1 MSRRSLLSMLML
13 VGLAGAPLSSHADAA
28 KETEVARLTRT
39 RQAERYNV
47 ALPEQSIRAGGAMIT
62 VEAPLADV
70 RKTITDFARYS
81 DFMPRFERSR
91 VVRKSKEGVDV
102 YLQVPILRGA
112 ATVWAVTRFEPPI
125 VEGRGQRIE
134 GRMTDQGNVRD
145 LRAIWHLHP
154 IDEARTLLKLE
165 LLIVPKLPLPASVI
179 TPELEYAADQAVTAS
194 RDRAETRA
202 KALAKQNEAPS
213 SE

>member
-1 MSRRSLLSMLML
+1 MSRRSLLPLFLL
-13 VGLAGAPLSSHADAA
+13 VGLAGAPLSAHATPSES
-28 KETEVARLTRT
+28 ETRLLRS

-47 ALPEQSIRAGGAMIT
+47 ALPDQSIRAGGAMIA

-70 RKTITDFARYS
+70 RRTITDFANYA

-91 VVRKSKEGVDV
+91 IVKKSKEGVDV

-112 ATVWAVTRFEPPI
+112 ATVWAVTRFVPPI
-125 VEGRGQRIE
+125 PDGRGQRIE

-145 LRAIWHLHP
+145 LRAIWHLQP
-154 IDEARTLLKLE
+154 IDEGRTLLKLE

-202 KALAKQNEAPS
+202 KTIAKQNEAPVTT
-213 SE
+213 EK